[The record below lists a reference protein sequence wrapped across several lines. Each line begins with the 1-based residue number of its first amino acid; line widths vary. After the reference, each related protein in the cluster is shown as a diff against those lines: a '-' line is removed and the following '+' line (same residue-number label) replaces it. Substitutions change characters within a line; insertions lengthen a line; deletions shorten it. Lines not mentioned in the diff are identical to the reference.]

1 VEGDGTVPRG
11 GGPPITH
18 RGFPDHRVARNRGM
32 VAPKEPP
39 SPGGAPP
46 LGYTIPADVF
56 PNGVPLPTPISATAI
71 AAAGTIAPVDIRLAA
86 GTLIPKG
93 AVLPKSIAATPAV
106 GRFGNITVGSG
117 ASLNT
122 RGLWVDD
129 RAADVSAYGTKFI
142 NGGTITIAANASSTG
157 FGGADNT
164 GDIKLEAGST
174 LDASSGGHILR
185 RGTLDAKNG
194 VPLGKGGDISI

>member
-1 VEGDGTVPRG
+1 MNLPSDLNVDPSRLLTLQADWTVPTG
-11 GGPPITH
+11 GGTAIYHP
-18 RGFPDHRVARNRGM
+18 GFPDHLVAMKPGM
-32 VAPKEPP
+32 VVPK
-39 SPGGAPP
+39 GTTITRGALP
-46 LGYTIPADVF
+46 LGYVIPADVF

-129 RAADVSAYGTKFI
+129 RAAGVSAYGSKFI
-142 NGGTITIAANASSTG
+142 NGGTITIAAN
-157 FGGADNT
+157 
-164 GDIKLEAGST
+164 
-174 LDASSGGHILR
+174 
-185 RGTLDAKNG
+185 
-194 VPLGKGGDISI
+194 